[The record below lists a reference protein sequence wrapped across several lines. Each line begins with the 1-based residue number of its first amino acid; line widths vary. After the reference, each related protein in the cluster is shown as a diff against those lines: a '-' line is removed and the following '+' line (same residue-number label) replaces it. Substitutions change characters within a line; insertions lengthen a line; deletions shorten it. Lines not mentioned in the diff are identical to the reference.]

1 MDKAKCPVAI
11 WIVAALYMGVGIF
24 TASRMVADLFQHHP
38 YSVES
43 GLAGLVAIVAAA
55 YLRRGD
61 NWARWLALAWI
72 AFHVAISYRVPSEWM
87 AHLGIMA
94 AIGVLLF
101 LPSSRRFFAG
111 QVAA

>member
-1 MDKAKCPVAI
+1 MEKGTCPVAI
-11 WIVAALYMGVGIF
+11 WIVAALYLGVGII
-24 TASRMVADLFQHHP
+24 TGIQAVSNLFQHHP

-43 GLAGLVAIVAAA
+43 LLAALVAIVAAA

-94 AIGVLLF
+94 GIGVLLF